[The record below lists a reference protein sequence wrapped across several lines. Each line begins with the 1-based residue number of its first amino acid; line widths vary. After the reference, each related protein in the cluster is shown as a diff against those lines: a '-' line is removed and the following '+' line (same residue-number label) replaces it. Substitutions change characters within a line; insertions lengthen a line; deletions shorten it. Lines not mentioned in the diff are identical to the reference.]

1 MTRILWAEGGFS
13 AFFRLTAAA
22 GVEHGQEFMVKI
34 EAFAIV

>member
-1 MTRILWAEGGFS
+1 VDFQLVL
-13 AFFRLTAAA
+13 RLTAAA